1 MRYFKDDTNQLYAYD
16 NGLLTSTEKQA
27 QVDAAQAAYDA
38 DNSDENLIALQSA
51 QSIRVYIKDDLTEL
65 SETDYQAAIAPTDE
79 QKQATEAAAVRATR
93 DELADRTSREIN
105 RLEDAGTDAS
115 DWRQYRIALRNVPE
129 QDGFPFDVQWP
140 ETPGEFTG
148 K

>member
-1 MRYFKDDTNQLYAYD
+1 MQYFKDEAGALYAFED
-16 NGLLTSTEKQA
+16 DVSQELIDTKATQFGVSFTALDE
-27 QVDAAQAAYDA
+27 DAY
-38 DNSDENLIALQSA
+38 QSA
-51 QSIRVYIKDDLTEL
+51 LEPTAAEQEQI
-65 SETDYQAAIAPTDE
+65 QADE
-79 QKQATEAAAVRATR
+79 VRATR

-140 ETPGEFTG
+140 EAPGDFTG

>member
-1 MRYFKDDTNQLYAYD
+1 MNEETMTAEWGVSVSTGGFYLLSNKYRYVSAGAWPKDIVEISNAYKDT
-16 NGLLTSTEKQA
+16 LLTGVNTGKKLAINNNGDVILTDPSNEEQA
-27 QVDAAQAAYDA
+27 MTLAA
-38 DNSDENLIALQSA
+38 
-51 QSIRVYIKDDLTEL
+51 SIRT
-65 SETDYQAAIAPTDE
+65 
-79 QKQATEAAAVRATR
+79 TR

-129 QDGFPFDVQWP
+129 QDGFPFDVVWP
-140 ETPGEFTG
+140 EAPGDFTG